1 MKKNRQPLGRRIWS
15 YRASYVML
23 APFMLIFL
31 TFTIFPVVA
40 SVVLSFTRF
49 NVLNAPV
56 FIGLTNY
63 TNLFFTDEIFS
74 TAVGNTVVLA
84 LITGPLGYFLCFFFA
99 WVINDLPHR
108 VRSLLT
114 LVFYAPSI
122 AGNLF
127 TIWLVIFDGDI
138 YGYLNSLLLQFGFI
152 KEPIQWLTDPAY
164 MMAAVVVVQLWVSM
178 GTSFLTMRAGFNT
191 IDRQYYEAA
200 AVDGVKNRWQELWFI
215 TIPIMVPHLMLS
227 AVLSITAAFSVANV
241 AIALTGMPSTNYAT
255 HTLLTHMIDYGTI
268 RYERGYASAIA
279 TLLFLISIGLNK
291 LIQSRLKRLEA

>member
-138 YGYLNSLLLQFGFI
+138 YGYLNSLLLQLGVIQTPITWLQSPETLMPVMILVALWSSFDVGFLSMLSGMLNVN
-152 KEPIQWLTDPAY
+152 KEI
-164 MMAAVVVVQLWVSM
+164 
-178 GTSFLTMRAGFNT
+178 
-191 IDRQYYEAA
+191 YEAA
-200 AVDGVKNRWQELWFI
+200 HLDGIRNRIQEI
-215 TIPIMVPHLMLS
+215 IYVTIP
-227 AVLSITAAFSVANV
+227 SIR
-241 AIALTGMPSTNYAT
+241 P
-255 HTLLTHMIDYGTI
+255 
-268 RYERGYASAIA
+268 
-279 TLLFLISIGLNK
+279 
-291 LIQSRLKRLEA
+291 